1 MLTRMGSRRT
11 ENSQLAPAHFDRNN
25 ISAISGT
32 GHYANDMLIT
42 APRAHEPWPAELHLR
57 FARRQARTVLVER
70 RHSGPLTVQKALY
83 PEGEQICHAVIV
95 HPPGGIAGGDELLF
109 EIDLEA
115 NSSAVVTT
123 PAATKWYKAPLQ
135 QCRQQVRIRLAQ
147 GATLDWLPQ
156 ENIFFNATRVEST
169 FTLQIDAGATA
180 MGWEIAVLGRQA
192 SAEQW
197 AEGSLRCLTSIQ
209 RTDGL
214 PLWFERL
221 ALDACDFV
229 PKGAPGALR
238 LQRFRH
244 ALGGRPGL
252 HGRVCGGARFQSAI
266 QNRIASGSN
275 LPSRRDTADTGSS
288 GHRRAIAPDDGRLL
302 AASPAAS
309 TRSAIPPVASM
320 GNVNSSTPLK
330 SPCWPD
336 WAGGESLAAPRGV
349 SDASRRCKRRSG
361 VWTFQGDFRA
371 LREVSPRRS
380 ARRNPKKS
388 TRLSV
393 RLRNLVE

>member
-1 MLTRMGSRRT
+1 
-11 ENSQLAPAHFDRNN
+11 
-25 ISAISGT
+25 
-32 GHYANDMLIT
+32 MLIT

-123 PAATKWYKAPLQ
+123 PAAAKWYKAPLQ

-156 ENIFFNATRVEST
+156 ENIFFNATRVESA

-180 MGWEIAVLGRQA
+180 MGWEIAVLGRRA

-221 ALDACDFV
+221 ALDACDSFR
-229 PKGAPGALR
+229 KAPQGLFGYSVFGTLWAV
-238 LQRFRH
+238 
-244 ALGGRPGL
+244 GPGCT
-252 HGRVCGGARFQSAI
+252 VARAEEL
-266 QNRIASGSN
+266 ASN
-275 LPSRRDTADTGSS
+275 LPFKTGLRAGATCLPGGILLIRGLAD
-288 GHRRAIAPDDGRLL
+288 A
-302 AASPAAS
+302 
-309 TRSAIPPVASM
+309 VE
-320 GNVNSSTPLK
+320 PLRQMMVD
-330 SPCWPD
+330 CW
-336 WAGGESLAAPRGV
+336 L
-349 SDASRRCKRRSG
+349 
-361 VWTFQGDFRA
+361 
-371 LREVSPRRS
+371 
-380 ARRNPKKS
+380 
-388 TRLSV
+388 
-393 RLRNLVE
+393 RLRPQVHGLQSHRLRLWAT